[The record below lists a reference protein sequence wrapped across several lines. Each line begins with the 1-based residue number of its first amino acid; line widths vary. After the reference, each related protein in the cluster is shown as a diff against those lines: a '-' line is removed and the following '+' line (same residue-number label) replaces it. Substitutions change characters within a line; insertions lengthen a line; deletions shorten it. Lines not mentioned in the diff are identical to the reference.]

1 MKINKPKL
9 IAALLT
15 LLAVAYLAV
24 LVVLVLITD
33 DNDTA
38 HAILFCGVF
47 GPIIIGIL
55 YGMFLS
61 IIE

>member
-15 LLAVAYLAV
+15 LLCVAYLAA
-24 LVVLVLITD
+24 LVVLTLITD

-38 HAILFCGVF
+38 KAILLGGTF

-55 YGMFLS
+55 YSMFLS